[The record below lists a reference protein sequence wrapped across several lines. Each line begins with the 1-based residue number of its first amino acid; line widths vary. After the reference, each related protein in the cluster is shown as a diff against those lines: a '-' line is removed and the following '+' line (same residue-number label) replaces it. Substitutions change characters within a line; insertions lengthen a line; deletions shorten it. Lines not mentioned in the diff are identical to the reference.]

1 MTFEEKIKERMKEY
15 KRRQDLEQGVAKQVI
30 YELEVVLALLQDY
43 VIIGKQGDLHGEKA
57 VEEVIEW
64 MHGKTVVDKQKLG
77 EFEELLETRPK
88 FYLYRCDEKDS
99 FILALKEVDKHFE
112 LLEKKFRELKEK

>member
-30 YELEVVLALLQDY
+30 YELEVVLTLLKDY
-43 VIIGKQGDLHGEKA
+43 IIILKRKDHCGEKA

-64 MHGKTVVDKQKLG
+64 MHGKTVVDKQKLQ
-77 EFEELLETRPK
+77 EFEELLNTRPHH
-88 FYLYRCDEKDS
+88 EANS
-99 FILALKEVDKHFE
+99 FFSEYDDWIK
-112 LLEKKFRELKEK
+112 LLEKKFESLIKGNK